1 MRALLLLSLLLLGGG
16 EGNAAILYRIACGSQ
31 GGTDA
36 AGNVWQ
42 SDAMYAG
49 GARWTSLNQPA
60 LSSQPIP
67 YQAERYTA
75 PASFPF
81 SYTLPA
87 AAGDYIVTLG
97 FLEVRTDASIP
108 PIAAGQ
114 RVFSVSIHGTVV
126 QPALDIFA
134 AAGSL
139 TPYSLTF
146 HVTTTGPIVI
156 ALASITGNAVLSSI
170 QVDSVAVAPP
180 PAFAPYLT
188 GVESALPSAC
198 PQGLTFFVATDTD
211 HLFWC
216 AASGAWHRVG
226 DFSAGPSIFHLNAV
240 DQCHGSGA
248 GVDAY
253 GNPFTWDC
261 SGFYRAMLVR
271 NDGSYV
277 SLVGENLDLSGAA
290 YGVVTWVPAK

>member
-1 MRALLLLSLLLLGGG
+1 MKSLRVDLL
-16 EGNAAILYRIACGSQ
+16 AILILCGDAHSANLYRIACGSQ
-31 GGTDA
+31 GGTDPS
-36 AGNVWQ
+36 GNVWQ
-42 SDAMYAG
+42 SDAMYSTPS
-49 GARWTSLNQPA
+49 ARWNAANQPA

-87 AAGDYIVTLG
+87 AAGDYTVTLG
-97 FLEVRTDASIP
+97 FLEVRTDTSVP

-114 RVFSVSIHGTVV
+114 RVFSVSINGAVA

-139 TPYSLTF
+139 APYSLTF

-156 ALASITGNAVLSSI
+156 ALASITGNAVLSGI

-188 GVESALPSAC
+188 GVESALPSVC

-216 AASGAWHRVG
+216 AAGGAWHRVG
-226 DFSAGPSIFHLNAV
+226 DFSAGPSIFHLQAL
-240 DQCHGSGA
+240 DECSGSGA
-248 GVDAY
+248 QWNCAGM
-253 GNPFTWDC
+253 F
-261 SGFYRAMLVR
+261 RAILSR
-271 NDGSYV
+271 DDGGPTM
-277 SLVGENLDLSGAA
+277 SLVGIDLFVSGGA
-290 YGVVTWVPAK
+290 YPPVTWAPAK